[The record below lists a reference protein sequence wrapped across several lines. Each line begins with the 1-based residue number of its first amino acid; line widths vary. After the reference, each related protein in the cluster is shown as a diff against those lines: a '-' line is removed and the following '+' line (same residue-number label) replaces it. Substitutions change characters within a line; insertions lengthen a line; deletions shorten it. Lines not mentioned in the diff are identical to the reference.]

1 MCGLPL
7 DNKKCGKT
15 TKNHERKV
23 TVEFESGTTVELYL
37 WDTLGLEEHATLTRS
52 HFLLSQAV
60 LFVYSSTDLDSISQ
74 AAELLPLAKLN
85 AQGACFVLI
94 RNKIDLKATVSE
106 DDVMEKISTD
116 AFALQFRTSAVT
128 GEGVEEMLKS
138 LASHLTRKATPM
150 KSLGRSPC
158 LAGVPTAQFSRYG
171 NGANEIVTLQ
181 LEEVQPRRK
190 KKCCHR

>member
-1 MCGLPL
+1 MQL
-7 DNKKCGKT
+7 D
-15 TKNHERKV
+15 
-23 TVEFESGTTVELYL
+23 L
-37 WDTLGLEEHATLTRS
+37 WDTLGLEEHAKLTRS

-94 RNKIDLKATVSE
+94 RNKIDLEATVSE
-106 DDVMEKISTD
+106 DDVMAAISTD
-116 AFALQFRTSAVT
+116 AFALEFRTSAVT
-128 GEGVEEMLKS
+128 GDGVEEMLQS
-138 LASHLTRKATPM
+138 LVSHLTRKATPM
-150 KSLGRSPC
+150 KSLGRSTC
-158 LAGVPTAQFSRYG
+158 LTGVSAAQFSR

-190 KKCCHR
+190 KKCCYR

>member
-1 MCGLPL
+1 MQ
-7 DNKKCGKT
+7 
-15 TKNHERKV
+15 
-23 TVEFESGTTVELYL
+23 LYL

-85 AQGACFVLI
+85 AQGACFFLI
-94 RNKIDLKATVSE
+94 RNKIDLEATVSE
-106 DDVMEKISTD
+106 DDVIRKISTD

-158 LAGVPTAQFSRYG
+158 LAGVSTAQFSC
-171 NGANEIVTLQ
+171 NGGNEIVTLQ